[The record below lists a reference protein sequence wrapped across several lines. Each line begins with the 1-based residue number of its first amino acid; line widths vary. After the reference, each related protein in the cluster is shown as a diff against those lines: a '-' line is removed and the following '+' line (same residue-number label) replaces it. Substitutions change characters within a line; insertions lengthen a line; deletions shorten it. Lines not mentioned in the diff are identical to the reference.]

1 MTRPRW
7 LAALA
12 LLALAALYALWFRGD
27 RHYLAVLL
35 VFCLPP
41 FLLAIGHL
49 LRRPKAPFWAGVF
62 ALFWFAHAVMVAW
75 SRPAEAG
82 YAWGGIVLSVG
93 LVLMTSW
100 PALRARFGRKRA
112 S

>member
-1 MTRPRW
+1 MTRPR
-7 LAALA
+7 LPSALM

-41 FLLAIGHL
+41 FLLAIGHF

-82 YAWGGIVLSVG
+82 YAWGGIALSVG
-93 LVLMTSW
+93 IVLATSW
-100 PALRARFGRKRA
+100 PALRARFARRA
-112 S
+112 AP

>member
-1 MTRPRW
+1 MDRSRAL
-7 LAALA
+7 LAALLLALA
-12 LLALAALYALWFRGD
+12 LLYAVWFRGD
-27 RHYLAVLL
+27 RHYTAVLL

-41 FLLAIGHL
+41 LLLMLGVL
-49 LRRPKAPFWAGVF
+49 LRRASAAFWAGVF

-93 LVLMTSW
+93 VVLATSW
-100 PALRARFGRKRA
+100 PALRARFGRKV
-112 S
+112 

>member
-1 MTRPRW
+1 MDRSRAW
-7 LAALA
+7 LAAM
-12 LLALAALYALWFRGD
+12 LLALAALYAVWFLGD
-27 RHYLAVLL
+27 RHYTAVLL

-41 FLLAIGHL
+41 VLLSLGVL
-49 LRRPKAPFWAGVF
+49 VRRTSAAFWAGVF

-93 LVLMTSW
+93 IVLATSW
-100 PALRARFGRKRA
+100 PALRGRFRKKA
-112 S
+112 